1 MRLFKTRSYW
11 VAEKQPVQLTAPERA
26 ELAALLKTGSLP
38 VKVFRR
44 ATGLL
49 ELERGKT
56 LQAVATTLG
65 VDYNTVAAWRDQYQA
80 QGLKCLYDAP
90 RSGRPIEIAG
100 GQRAKLTALAWS
112 EAPAGYARWSLT
124 LLAERAVEFNYCD
137 HLSPSYASVLL
148 KKTS

>member
-1 MRLFKTRSYW
+1 MK
-11 VAEKQPVQLTAPERA
+11 KQHVQLTDPERT

-65 VDYNTVAAWRDQYQA
+65 VDYNTVAAWRDQDQA
-80 QGLKCLYDAP
+80 QGLPCLYAAP
-90 RSGRPIEIAG
+90 RSGRPLAIDG
-100 GQRAKLTALAWS
+100 VQRAKVTALACS
-112 EAPAGYARWSLT
+112 EAPEGYARWSLT
-124 LLAERAVEFNYCD
+124 LLAAQAVELNYCD
-137 HLSPSYASVLL
+137 HLSPSYAGVLL